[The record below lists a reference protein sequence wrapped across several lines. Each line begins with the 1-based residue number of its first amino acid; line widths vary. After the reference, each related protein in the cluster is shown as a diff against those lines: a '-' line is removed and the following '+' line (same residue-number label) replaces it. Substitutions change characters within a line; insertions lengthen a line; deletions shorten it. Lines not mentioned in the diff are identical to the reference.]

1 MQWCSCELSQSAHC
15 IVCHVVFALQSDS
28 IAPAEGPDEARAGH
42 AVVFIP
48 PLPSSAQQVCRVC
61 HSLTHSLTC
70 SLFCTIGVIKSC
82 DCCVTP
88 LK

>member
-61 HSLTHSLTC
+61 HSLTHSLTHLLSFLYYWC
-70 SLFCTIGVIKSC
+70 NKIL
-82 DCCVTP
+82 
-88 LK
+88 